1 MKNLYKRF
9 SDLTGRSLRTVVT
22 CVSSVN
28 GESVLQQYPGGALVR
43 VRGEGTP
50 EQRYFV
56 RDDALDGEAPTL
68 VGLEIEV

>member
-22 CVSSVN
+22 CVSSAN
-28 GESVLQQYPGGALVR
+28 GESVLQYPGRSLVR

-56 RDDALDGEAPTL
+56 RDGALDGEAPTL

>member
-9 SDLTGRSLRTVVT
+9 SDLTGRSLRTVGT
-22 CVSSVN
+22 CVSSAN
-28 GESVLQQYPGGALVR
+28 GESVLQYPGGALVR
-43 VRGEGTP
+43 VQGEGTP

-56 RDDALDGEAPTL
+56 RDGALDGEAPTL